1 MSVFQEAPAM
11 LGVMVVL
18 LPLPP
23 PTVSKSP
30 APRCPA
36 SSPGCTRLGGGGQ
49 RGRGEGGKGQR
60 VLVRCPP

>member
-1 MSVFQEAPAM
+1 MSRVQEAPAV
-11 LGVMVVL
+11 LGVKTVL

-30 APRCPA
+30 VPWCPA
-36 SSPGCTRLGGGGQ
+36 KSPGCTRLGGGGQ